1 MAAVHLEHMLRAQKK
16 NRTDGG
22 SKGIDLPFL
31 DHGTRR
37 GEGSALC
44 PGRSLPPAKTWY
56 PLYRRLDGSQGR
68 FGRTENLALL
78 GFDPW
83 TVQSIVSRYTD
94 CAIRPTV
101 DK

>member
-1 MAAVHLEHMLRAQKK
+1 MAQRVGR
-16 NRTDGG
+16 
-22 SKGIDLPFL
+22 GIALLFD

-37 GEGSALC
+37 GEWSAAR
-44 PGRSLPPAKTWY
+44 PGRTLPLAKTWY

-94 CAIRPTV
+94 
-101 DK
+101 